1 MDCLEGSDHYGREQ
15 LDLTNVHLS
24 SLVELTS
31 AAEKKKIKM
40 ETMHELIPFAKEMLS
55 QKPNRKMVKLYM
67 LGSVLAFFGVVIGLV
82 EAVCS
87 PFTSE
92 GRLEEEEE
100 QKPAPTREQTRPQKQ
115 EDLILEKSKKPA
127 GMQRA
132 LVTRQHAS

>member
-1 MDCLEGSDHYGREQ
+1 
-15 LDLTNVHLS
+15 
-24 SLVELTS
+24 
-31 AAEKKKIKM
+31 M

-67 LGSVLAFFGVVIGLV
+67 VGSVLAFFGVVIGLV
-82 EAVCS
+82 ETVCS

-92 GRLEEEEE
+92 GTLEEEK
-100 QKPAPTREQTRPQKQ
+100 KPAPTREEMLPQKQ

-132 LVTRQHAS
+132 LVTRQHGC

>member
-1 MDCLEGSDHYGREQ
+1 
-15 LDLTNVHLS
+15 
-24 SLVELTS
+24 
-31 AAEKKKIKM
+31 M

-82 EAVCS
+82 EMVCS

-92 GRLEEEEE
+92 GRLEEE
-100 QKPAPTREQTRPQKQ
+100 KRPAPKREQMLPHKQ
-115 EDLILEKSKKPA
+115 EDLILEKSKKP
-127 GMQRA
+127 GVMQRA

>member
-1 MDCLEGSDHYGREQ
+1 
-15 LDLTNVHLS
+15 
-24 SLVELTS
+24 
-31 AAEKKKIKM
+31 M

-92 GRLEEEEE
+92 GRIEEEEE
-100 QKPAPTREQTRPQKQ
+100 KRPNPSREPALPQKR
-115 EDLILEKSKKPA
+115 EDLVLEQSKKSSVVQR
-127 GMQRA
+127 GM
-132 LVTRQHAS
+132 VTRQHAS